1 MRTHPIVFDRVG
13 LSALPVR
20 VTPARAG
27 FLFLLLGIDVA
38 CSIAPRGSLSHFRAA
53 QLILDLPANHPTD
66 LGLVSRAN
74 SVPTLALSTI
84 DLGVITGVIAKVL
97 GGLVRHTLAARGL
110 SSGRIL
116 CRVNSCWAGAN
127 PAHGTNLKGASC
139 L

>member
-1 MRTHPIVFDRVG
+1 MRTPHPIVFDRVG

-20 VTPARAG
+20 VSPARAG
-27 FLFLLLGIDVA
+27 FLFLLPWIDVA

-53 QLILDLPANHPTD
+53 QLTLDLPANHPTD
-66 LGLVSRAN
+66 LGLVSRAY

-84 DLGVITGVIAKVL
+84 DLGVITKVL

-116 CRVNSCWAGAN
+116 CRVNSCSR
-127 PAHGTNLKGASC
+127 GASC